1 MHSSRMRTGRSL
13 TACRGG
19 AEGGGCARGEVPEG
33 VCQRGGGF
41 ARGGCAGGCPRG
53 GVCARG
59 GSGPMGVVSQHALR
73 QTPPPL
79 TE

>member
-1 MHSSRMRTGRSL
+1 M
-13 TACRGG
+13 
-19 AEGGGCARGEVPEG
+19 CARGEVPEG
-33 VCQRGGGF
+33 VYQRGGGF

-73 QTPPPL
+73 QTSPINRMTDRCKNITLATTSLRPVKM
-79 TE
+79 